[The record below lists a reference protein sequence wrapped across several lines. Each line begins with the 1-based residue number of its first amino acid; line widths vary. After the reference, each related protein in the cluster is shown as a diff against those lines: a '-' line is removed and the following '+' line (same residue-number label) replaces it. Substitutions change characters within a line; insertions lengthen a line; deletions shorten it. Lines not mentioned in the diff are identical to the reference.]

1 MFLHRDLD
9 LENVTQVQT
18 MAAFFTSDEKR
29 ALSFAMYIMND
40 ELDNCQ
46 WEDMERKAEADCSR
60 NRVLVPATARQRETL
75 SA

>member
-46 WEDMERKAEADCSR
+46 
-60 NRVLVPATARQRETL
+60 
-75 SA
+75 